1 MKKIVFIDMDGVIV
15 DFGHEVN
22 KVKNDLN
29 VPIHL
34 KSSPDQ
40 IDGIFKNPPPV
51 DGAIESINKLNDSN
65 LYDLFIA
72 TTAPWNNPSSFTD
85 KRLWIE
91 KYFGNLFKK
100 KMFITNRKDMLI
112 GDFLIDDRL
121 ANGAENF
128 NGKLLRFGWDYEKKK
143 WNEYKNW
150 NSILKLL
157 IKI

>member
-1 MKKIVFIDMDGVIV
+1 MRKVVFIDMDGVIV
-15 DFGHEVN
+15 DFGHQIDIIN
-22 KVKNDLN
+22 KDPK
-29 VPIHL
+29 ISKEH

-40 IDGIFKNPPPV
+40 IDGIFRDPQPIK
-51 DGAIESINKLNDSN
+51 DSIESIIKLYNSG

-85 KRLWIE
+85 KRLWIG
-91 KYFGNLFKK
+91 KYFGDLFKK

-128 NGKLLRFGWDYEKKK
+128 NGKLLRFGWDYEKKE
-143 WNEYKNW
+143 WNEYRDW
-150 NSILKLL
+150 NAILDIL
-157 IKI
+157 I